1 MALEWFRKLRRDF
14 VKSRDALVVIPSIL
28 KSISEY
34 APSMLQERTSVGFHL
49 RNITNESSAKFIL
62 ANLSEGTLVFKKKNS
77 LWDYVV
83 SLINTSDPDSLFL
96 EFGVFKGESIS
107 YFANHLPNRMFYGF
121 DSFAGLK
128 ENWTGTPGVK
138 DKTFKINESEVS
150 TPKNVELVKGYFQDT
165 LNDFLNKHRSQIS
178 FIHIDS
184 DTFESARYILENVN
198 DRLAPNNVILFD
210 EFIGYP
216 GYERGEFAA
225 FYNWVGNRNYEYLAF
240 FDQKALIRILT

>member
-1 MALEWFRKLRRDF
+1 MALKWLRKLRRDF

-34 APSMLQERTSVGFHL
+34 ATSLLQERTSVGFHL
-49 RNITNESSAKFIL
+49 RNLSNESSAKFIL
-62 ANLSEGTLVFKKKNS
+62 ANLNEGTLVFRKKNS

-83 SLINTSDPDSLFL
+83 SLINASDPDSLFL
-96 EFGVFKGESIS
+96 EYGVYKGESIS
-107 YFANHLPNRMFYGF
+107 YFANHLPKRMFYGF

-138 DKTFKINESEVS
+138 DKTFKIDESEVS
-150 TPKNVELVKGYFQDT
+150 VPKNVELVKGYFQDT
-165 LNDFLNKHRSQIS
+165 LNDFLNKHRSQIF

-184 DTFESARYILENVN
+184 DTFESARYILENVDN
-198 DRLAPNNVILFD
+198 RIAPNTVILFD

-216 GYERGEFAA
+216 GYEQGEFAA
-225 FYNWVGNRNYEYLAF
+225 FYNWVGNRKYEYLAF

>member
-1 MALEWFRKLRRDF
+1 MALAWLRKLRRDF
-14 VKSRDALVVIPSIL
+14 VKSRDALVDIPSIL

-34 APSMLQERTSVGFHL
+34 APSLLQERTSVGFHL
-49 RNITNESSAKFIL
+49 RNLSNESSAKFIL
-62 ANLSEGTLVFKKKNS
+62 ANLNEGTLVFRKKNS
-77 LWDYVV
+77 LWDYVI
-83 SLINTSDPDSLFL
+83 SLINTSDPDSLLL
-96 EFGVFKGESIS
+96 EFGVYKGESIS
-107 YFANHLPNRMFYGF
+107 YFANHLPRRVFYGF

-150 TPKNVELVKGYFQDT
+150 VPKNVELVKGYFQDT
-165 LNDFLNKHRSQIS
+165 LNDFLNKHRSQIA

-184 DTFESARYILENVN
+184 DTFESARYILENVTN
-198 DRLAPNNVILFD
+198 RLAPNTVILFD

-216 GYERGEFAA
+216 GYEQGEFAA
-225 FYNWVGNRNYEYLAF
+225 FYNWIGNRNYEYLAF

>member
-1 MALEWFRKLRRDF
+1 MALEWLRKLRRDF

-34 APSMLQERTSVGFHL
+34 APSLLQERTSVGFHL
-49 RNITNESSAKFIL
+49 RNLSNESSAKFIL
-62 ANLSEGTLVFKKKNS
+62 ANLNEGTLVFRKKNS

-83 SLINTSDPDSLFL
+83 SLINTSDPDSLLL
-96 EFGVFKGESIS
+96 EFGVYKGESIS
-107 YFANHLPNRMFYGF
+107 FFANHLPKRVFYGF

-150 TPKNVELVKGYFQDT
+150 VPKNVELVKGYFQDT
-165 LNDFLNKHRSQIS
+165 LNDFLNKHRNQIS

-184 DTFESARYILENVN
+184 DTFESARYILENVTN
-198 DRLAPNNVILFD
+198 RLAPNTIILFD

-216 GYERGEFAA
+216 GYVKGEFAA
-225 FYNWVGNRNYEYLAF
+225 FYNWVGNRKYEYLAF

>member
-1 MALEWFRKLRRDF
+1 MALEWLRKLRRDF

-34 APSMLQERTSVGFHL
+34 APSLLQERTSVGFHL
-49 RNITNESSAKFIL
+49 RNLSNESSAKFIL
-62 ANLSEGTLVFKKKNS
+62 ANLNEGTLVFRKKNS

-83 SLINTSDPDSLFL
+83 SLINASDPDSLLL
-96 EFGVFKGESIS
+96 EFGVYKGESIS
-107 YFANHLPNRMFYGF
+107 FFANHLPKRVFYGF

-150 TPKNVELVKGYFQDT
+150 VPKNVELVKGYFQDT
-165 LNDFLNKHRSQIS
+165 LNDFLNKHRNQIS

-184 DTFESARYILENVN
+184 DTFESARYILENVTN
-198 DRLAPNNVILFD
+198 RLAPNTIILFD

-216 GYERGEFAA
+216 GYEQGEFAA
-225 FYNWVGNRNYEYLAF
+225 FYNWVGNRKYEYLAF

>member
-1 MALEWFRKLRRDF
+1 MALEWLRKLRRDF

-28 KSISEY
+28 KPISEY
-34 APSMLQERTSVGFHL
+34 APSLLQERTSVGFHL
-49 RNITNESSAKFIL
+49 RNIANESSAKFVL
-62 ANLSEGTLVFKKKNS
+62 ANLSEGTLVFKNKNS
-77 LWDYVV
+77 LWNYVV
-83 SLINTSDPDSLFL
+83 SLINTSDPDGLL
-96 EFGVFKGESIS
+96 IEFGVYKGESIS

-121 DSFAGLK
+121 DSFVGLK

-150 TPKNVELVKGYFQDT
+150 VPKNVELVKGYFQDT
-165 LNDFLNKHRSQIS
+165 WNDFSNKHRGQIS

-184 DTFESARYILENVN
+184 DTFESARYILENLN
-198 DRLAPNNVILFD
+198 HRLAPNAVILFD